1 MKIKNPIIKGTLI
14 LTFTGIISRFIG
26 FFYRI
31 FLSNQIGAE
40 GMGIYQLISPVY
52 SICFALTTSA
62 IQTSISKFIAEKM
75 SSKKYEEAKDILMI
89 GLSLSVS
96 LSIFAGLFLLRFA
109 VPISSNILGDG
120 RCAPLIRLLAIALP
134 LSSIHSCICGYYY
147 GLKQTAVPAIS
158 QLVEQVIRV
167 FSVYLICSIILE
179 SGHKITPTVAAYGIT
194 FGEAG
199 SMFFCI
205 TSISFRARAE
215 KWRHASLSM
224 PLIHLK
230 NIIFLSLPLMLNR
243 LFINLL
249 QSIEAILIP
258 SRLRMN
264 GLSQADALS
273 IYGILTGMSL
283 PFILFPSALT
293 NSVSVMLLPT
303 VAEADATHNSRTLNR
318 VISKT
323 VIFSLSLGIFFTL
336 FFLFTGKLLGNLV
349 FHNEMAGK
357 FILILSWIC
366 PFLYLSTTL
375 GSILH
380 GLGKTNITFFNNL
393 SGLSIRILF
402 VLVLIPQFG
411 IIAYLWGLLVSQLS
425 ICLLNLAAVKR
436 ITISGS
442 LGKTS

>member
-1 MKIKNPIIKGTLI
+1 
-14 LTFTGIISRFIG
+14 
-26 FFYRI
+26 
-31 FLSNQIGAE
+31 
-40 GMGIYQLISPVY
+40 MGIYQLISPVY

-89 GLSLSVS
+89 GLTLSVS
-96 LSIFAGLFLLRFA
+96 LSIFAGLFLLKFA
-109 VPISSNILGDG
+109 VPISSNLLEDG

-134 LSSIHSCICGYYY
+134 LASIHSCICGYYY
-147 GLKQTAVPAIS
+147 GLKQTVVPAVS

-167 FSVYLICSIILE
+167 FSVYLISCIILE
-179 SGHKITPTVAAYGIT
+179 HGREITPTVAAYGIA

-199 SMFFCI
+199 SMLFCC
-205 TSISFRARAE
+205 TAISFRAKGE
-215 KWRHASLSM
+215 KWKHTSFAM
-224 PLIHLK
+224 PLTHLK
-230 NIIFLSLPLMLNR
+230 NILWLSFPLMLNR
-243 LFINLL
+243 LFINFL

-264 GLSQADALS
+264 GLSQANALS
-273 IYGILTGMSL
+273 LYGILTGMSL

-303 VAEADATHNSRTLNR
+303 VAEADAAHNSRTLKR
-318 VISKT
+318 VINKT
-323 VIFSLSLGIFFTL
+323 VAFSVSLGIFFTL

-393 SGLSIRILF
+393 TGLSIRILF
-402 VLVLIPQFG
+402 VLLFIPRFG

-425 ICLLNLAAVKR
+425 ICMLNLFAVKR
-436 ITISGS
+436 ITLSAS
-442 LGKTS
+442 SQKAA